1 MKTLALAILLFGAG
15 ATSAAS
21 ASGDAGRSWQ
31 FSVLLDDSPIGYHRF
46 ELSSCESGLE
56 VRSEASFD
64 VRILFINAFRYRH
77 RNRELWDGE
86 CLRVIESSTQQNGEE
101 FAVSGARLADGMA
114 IEANGRSDRLDGCV
128 MTFAYWN
135 PRFLEQ
141 PRLLDPQSGEYL
153 PVEVKP
159 LGREELTVRGE
170 SVMAS
175 AYQVKARDLDIT
187 VYYSEDDEWLGLQ
200 SIAKGGRIIRYVLT

>member
-1 MKTLALAILLFGAG
+1 MRTLALAILLFGV
-15 ATSAAS
+15 ATTGAAS

-46 ELSSCESGLE
+46 ELSPRESGLE

-77 RNRELWDGE
+77 SNRELWDGE

-114 IEANGRSDRLDGCV
+114 IEANGRSDRLEGCV

-141 PRLLDPQSGEYL
+141 PRLLDPQSGEYM
-153 PVEVKP
+153 PVEVEL

-200 SIAKGGRIIRYVLT
+200 SVAKGGRIIRYVLT

>member
-46 ELSSCESGLE
+46 ELSSRESGLE

-77 RNRELWDGE
+77 SNRELWDGE

>member
-1 MKTLALAILLFGAG
+1 MRTLALAILLFGAG
-15 ATSAAS
+15 TTGAAS
-21 ASGDAGRSWQ
+21 ISGDAGRSWQ

-46 ELSSCESGLE
+46 ELSPRESGLE

-77 RNRELWDGE
+77 SNRELWDGE

-101 FAVSGARLADGMA
+101 FAVSGARLEDGMA

-187 VYYSEDDEWLGLQ
+187 VYYSEDDEWLGLE
-200 SIAKGGRIIRYVLT
+200 SVAKGGRIIRYELT

>member
-1 MKTLALAILLFGAG
+1 MRTLALALLLFGAG
-15 ATSAAS
+15 TTGAAS

-46 ELSSCESGLE
+46 ELSARESGLE

-77 RNRELWDGE
+77 SNRELWDGE

-114 IEANGRSDRLDGCV
+114 IQANGRSGRLDGCV

-153 PVEVKP
+153 HVEVKP

-200 SIAKGGRIIRYVLT
+200 SVAKGGRIIRYVLT

>member
-1 MKTLALAILLFGAG
+1 MRTLALAILLFGVG
-15 ATSAAS
+15 TTGAAS

-46 ELSSCESGLE
+46 ELSPRDSGLE

-77 RNRELWDGE
+77 SNRELWDGE

-114 IEANGRSDRLDGCV
+114 IQANGRSGRLDGCV

-200 SIAKGGRIIRYVLT
+200 SVAKGGRIIRYVLT

>member
-1 MKTLALAILLFGAG
+1 MRTLALAILLFGAG
-15 ATSAAS
+15 ATGAAS

-46 ELSSCESGLE
+46 ELSPRESGLE

-77 RNRELWDGE
+77 SNRELWDGE

-101 FAVSGARLADGMA
+101 FAVSGAPLADGMA

-141 PRLLDPQSGEYL
+141 ARLLDPQSGEYL

-187 VYYSEDDEWLGLQ
+187 VYYSEDDEWLGLE
-200 SIAKGGRIIRYVLT
+200 SVAKGGRIIRYVLT